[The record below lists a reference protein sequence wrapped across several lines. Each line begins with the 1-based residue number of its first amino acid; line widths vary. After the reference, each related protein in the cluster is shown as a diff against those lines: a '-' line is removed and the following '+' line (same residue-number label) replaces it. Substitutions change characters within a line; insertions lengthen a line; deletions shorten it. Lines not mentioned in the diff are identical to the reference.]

1 MNDETLLEE
10 IGENLLEENGNN
22 AEAGNAAK
30 QNQLLEQLQKELEAA
45 RKQREE
51 MEKKLKEFEAKQKAD
66 EEAKRKAE
74 EEAKRAVDPEA
85 KRKAEVAAR
94 RKAEEEAKQQVWKEL
109 SKKEIYKVKGVSF
122 RMVPVEGGT
131 FKMGNRSVTLSS
143 YMCGE
148 TPVTQALWKAV
159 MNNNPSRNYEGNN
172 LPVVNVSWYDCQEFI
187 VKLNQLTGM
196 NFRLLSEA
204 EWEFAARGGN
214 QSNGYMY
221 SGSDNVDEVAWCRFN
236 GAKSPHE
243 VATKKANELGLYD
256 MSGNVREW
264 CMDQVGSFRGQRG
277 GGWCDEALECRVYY
291 DVKRNNRNEPSF
303 SSYYIGFRLALSDF
317 GLGKTRSSNNSK
329 ARSENPGSKQKKE
342 KPSSSKSG
350 ILSFFSKLIKGE

>member
-1 MNDETLLEE
+1 M
-10 IGENLLEENGNN
+10 EENGNN

-51 MEKKLKEFEAKQKAD
+51 MEKKLKEFEARQKAD
-66 EEAKRKAE
+66 EEAKRKAEEEAKRKAE

-94 RKAEEEAKQQVWKEL
+94 RKAEEEAKLQVWKEL
-109 SKKEIYKVKGVSF
+109 SKKELYKVNGVSF

-214 QSNGYMY
+214 LSNDYIY
-221 SGSDNVDEVAWCRFN
+221 SGSDNIDEVAWCHFN
-236 GAKSPHE
+236 TVHP
-243 VATKKANELGLYD
+243 
-256 MSGNVREW
+256 GN
-264 CMDQVGSFRGQRG
+264 C
-277 GGWCDEALECRVYY
+277 
-291 DVKRNNRNEPSF
+291 
-303 SSYYIGFRLALSDF
+303 
-317 GLGKTRSSNNSK
+317 
-329 ARSENPGSKQKKE
+329 
-342 KPSSSKSG
+342 
-350 ILSFFSKLIKGE
+350 